1 MDHLN
6 RDPQALTQPLA
17 RFTKFRS
24 VGNGLP
30 RRQATPAVPSRPPIP
45 FGGRLLLLG
54 CGSVSR
60 CLQPLLLRHLDMDL
74 TKLTV
79 LDFDDRA
86 VPDADLL
93 QAGAS
98 LARHRITPDN
108 LGATL
113 AGQLGPGD
121 LLVNLT
127 WDIDTGDLVQWCHD
141 HGVRYVDTSVELWDN
156 TFADHASTAPA
167 ERTLYVRHMALR
179 RRAAA
184 AWGARGPT
192 AVVEHGANPGLVSH
206 WTKVA
211 LTDIATTMLAE
222 PERLPVPLNPHRR
235 ARLETALAAGD
246 FARLAMETGT
256 KVIHISERDT
266 QISHRPKEV
275 GEFVN
280 TWSIAGFYE
289 EGTATAELGW
299 GTHERRLPPGAH
311 THADGPRNQICLARP
326 GMDTYVRSWVPL
338 GGQIDGMVIRHG
350 EAFTISDHLTIWD
363 GDRPRYRP
371 TVHYAY
377 LPTDAAMASLHE
389 CRMTGYRLQDRQRI
403 MADDI
408 VSGADELGV
417 LLLGHDLGG
426 WWTGSQ
432 LDIKEARELVPHQ
445 NATTLQVAASVL
457 GAIAWMLRNP
467 DRGFCVP
474 DDLDHA
480 EVLEVA
486 GPYLGPCPS
495 MPTSWTPL
503 AQRGYPFEQVNG
515 TRPADDDVWQFTSF
529 LVGQ

>member
-1 MDHLN
+1 
-6 RDPQALTQPLA
+6 
-17 RFTKFRS
+17 
-24 VGNGLP
+24 
-30 RRQATPAVPSRPPIP
+30 
-45 FGGRLLLLG
+45 
-54 CGSVSR
+54 
-60 CLQPLLLRHLDMDL
+60 
-74 TKLTV
+74 
-79 LDFDDRA
+79 
-86 VPDADLL
+86 
-93 QAGAS
+93 
-98 LARHRITPDN
+98 
-108 LGATL
+108 
-113 AGQLGPGD
+113 
-121 LLVNLT
+121 
-127 WDIDTGDLVQWCHD
+127 
-141 HGVRYVDTSVELWDN
+141 
-156 TFADHASTAPA
+156 
-167 ERTLYVRHMALR
+167 
-179 RRAAA
+179 
-184 AWGARGPT
+184 
-192 AVVEHGANPGLVSH
+192 
-206 WTKVA
+206 
-211 LTDIATTMLAE
+211 
-222 PERLPVPLNPHRR
+222 
-235 ARLETALAAGD
+235 
-246 FARLAMETGT
+246 
-256 KVIHISERDT
+256 
-266 QISHRPKEV
+266 
-275 GEFVN
+275 
-280 TWSIAGFYE
+280 
-289 EGTATAELGW
+289 
-299 GTHERRLPPGAH
+299 
-311 THADGPRNQICLARP
+311 
-326 GMDTYVRSWVPL
+326 
-338 GGQIDGMVIRHG
+338 MVIRHG